1 MNLLQKIESLREQQI
16 ASIALMRDN
25 YRALNNIEHR
35 DFHLGPM
42 KVRAIYNPA
51 RVISSAA
58 KVDAA
63 SIAARP
69 CFLCTQNRLEGQ
81 RSVPFLDGRYD
92 ILVNPYPIF
101 DHHYVIAAHSH
112 VRQKIGRRITD
123 MWLLASELEGY
134 IVFYNGPRCGA
145 SAPDHMHFQAVAST
159 ELSLWNALDAT
170 SPEPVGQTGNA
181 VMSKANGLP
190 ISVFVIDSTTAEDA
204 YKLANLLYPTFP
216 IDSNEEWE
224 PRFNM
229 LATSTEQ
236 GVRIA
241 VIPRP
246 RHRPSF
252 YTYDPT
258 DEKGMTVSPAS
269 IDAAGVLVLPRR
281 IDFNRLDEKT
291 ILSIYNETC
300 VMPC

>member
-134 IVFYNGPRCGA
+134 TVFYNG
-145 SAPDHMHFQAVAST
+145 VA
-159 ELSLWNALDAT
+159 L
-170 SPEPVGQTGNA
+170 QHR
-181 VMSKANGLP
+181 
-190 ISVFVIDSTTAEDA
+190 TTCIF
-204 YKLANLLYPTFP
+204 K
-216 IDSNEEWE
+216 
-224 PRFNM
+224 
-229 LATSTEQ
+229 Q
-236 GVRIA
+236 
-241 VIPRP
+241 
-246 RHRPSF
+246 
-252 YTYDPT
+252 
-258 DEKGMTVSPAS
+258 
-269 IDAAGVLVLPRR
+269 
-281 IDFNRLDEKT
+281 
-291 ILSIYNETC
+291 
-300 VMPC
+300 

>member
-1 MNLLQKIESLREQQI
+1 MGITGSPPSQHRKRGKMNLLQKIESLREQQI

-101 DHHYVIAAHSH
+101 DHHYVIAAHSAPENRQTHHRH
-112 VRQKIGRRITD
+112 V
-123 MWLLASELEGY
+123 
-134 IVFYNGPRCGA
+134 
-145 SAPDHMHFQAVAST
+145 
-159 ELSLWNALDAT
+159 
-170 SPEPVGQTGNA
+170 
-181 VMSKANGLP
+181 
-190 ISVFVIDSTTAEDA
+190 
-204 YKLANLLYPTFP
+204 
-216 IDSNEEWE
+216 
-224 PRFNM
+224 
-229 LATSTEQ
+229 
-236 GVRIA
+236 
-241 VIPRP
+241 
-246 RHRPSF
+246 
-252 YTYDPT
+252 
-258 DEKGMTVSPAS
+258 
-269 IDAAGVLVLPRR
+269 AA
-281 IDFNRLDEKT
+281 
-291 ILSIYNETC
+291 C
-300 VMPC
+300 Q